1 MAKKTVVK
9 FTGIKTA
16 RDNALEFLNKSTK
29 DPKFLT
35 SVAEVTVDQIQK
47 AVRSAGRVDS
57 AYFQPPLSDSTI
69 KRRETLIKQGN
80 AYNTTI
86 VTPKRSN
93 LSMSGQLMDSIS
105 YRINQSLSEITL
117 FLKRPRTAY
126 KGKNGQPLE
135 NKDNVEIKRDLE
147 KRGYKFFFVSDKINT
162 LLVNRISKSLS
173 RLLKLYDKVKRK
185 PR

>member
-1 MAKKTVVK
+1 MAKKTVIK
-9 FTGIKTA
+9 FTGIKAA

-29 DPKFLT
+29 DSKFLN
-35 SVAEVTVDQIQK
+35 SVAEITVDQIRK
-47 AVRSAGRVDS
+47 AVRAAGRTDP
-57 AYFQPPLSDSTI
+57 AYFQPPLSDGTI
-69 KRRETLIKQGN
+69 KRRETLIRQGN
-80 AYNTTI
+80 AYNTTVVI
-86 VTPKRSN
+86 PKRSN
-93 LSMSGQLMDSIS
+93 LSMSGQLLDSIS

-117 FLKRPRTAY
+117 FLTRPRTAY

-162 LLVNRISKSLS
+162 LVVNQISKSLS
-173 RLLKLYDKVKRK
+173 RLLKLYDQTQRK